1 MKVDGKAFHEGEGEI
16 VSFLGER
23 WYQIRHFD
31 RMPWFFTTVASG
43 GDLWLYLTS
52 NGGITAGRKNPDHAL
67 FPYYTEDKLADMAEV
82 TGASSIVRIF
92 TPGSMVV
99 WEPFSCRSEGR
110 WEVVRSL
117 YKRLNGAAVY
127 FEEENLDLGLS
138 FIYGWT
144 TSSRFGL
151 VQHVRLERKKCSH
164 LVEVLSGVRN
174 ILPSGVSSREQNEF
188 SCLVD
193 AYKLNELLPG
203 PLGLFRL
210 SSILTDRAEP
220 SEALRTTVAWTT
232 LEAPEAVL
240 LSDAQVEAFRR
251 GQDVETESLTRGRR
265 GAFWLKTRLSP
276 RETSKD
282 WHVVLDVDYDQTDVL
297 SLGSF
302 LEKGRDE
309 VRSALEGDI
318 EAGMEELERIVGS
331 ADGFQ
336 CTASEAYDAHHYANV
351 LFNVMRGGTFPSG
364 YSLSRDDF
372 SDFLRM
378 RSRRLFEAHTSW
390 FTSLPP
396 QMDRERLLEEVERR
410 GDPHLVRLAYEYLP
424 LYFSRRHGDPSRP
437 WNRFSIELKDEAGR
451 PRLYYQG
458 NWRDIFQNWEALS
471 VSFPE
476 FLEHMVVVFLNASS
490 QDGHNPYRIS
500 RDGVEWEV
508 PELENPWANIGY
520 WGDHQIIY
528 LLRLLEKLAHMY
540 PDRLE
545 AISKKRIF
553 TYVEIPYR
561 MRPYHE
567 MLENPR
573 ATIEFDPDWH
583 RRIMARVEREG
594 SDGRLVHEGD
604 GVYLGTLLEKL
615 LLPVLVKL
623 TSLVPEGGIWMNT
636 QRPEWNDANNA
647 LAGPGLSVVTLA
659 YLRRHLAF
667 LRSLFSAWEG
677 KRDVPDAIGR
687 LFHGVDGVLRDFAS
701 VEMWTPRRRRAFL
714 DRMGREG
721 ETYRGHLYE
730 RGLPG
735 RRILL
740 SKEDLLSFC
749 ERALQVVDAS
759 LSANRRD
766 DGLYHS
772 YNLMVLDEEGGI
784 GIRHLYPMLEG
795 QVAVLSSGLLSGEE
809 GRSLLDALWESPLYR
824 ADQKSFLLYPD
835 RDLSAF
841 LDRNVIPRER
851 LTSFR
856 LVARM
861 KERGDERLFRI
872 DDEGYCHFHPDFR
885 NVEVLTARLAEL
897 REDPEYA
904 ELVDAEAEALCD
916 LYEEVFDHAS
926 FTGRSGTFF
935 GYEGLGSIYWHMV
948 AKLLLAVGEAFWE
961 AHDRGEEEIA
971 RALARHYYRIRAG
984 LGFNKT
990 PAEQG
995 AFPLDPYSHTPR
1007 HTGARQPGMTGQ
1019 VKEEIL
1025 ARWLEL
1031 GVRVKGGRLCFEP
1044 ALLRREEFLSGARTF
1059 EYYDLMGKKDEVD
1072 VSAHQLVFTLCQI
1085 PVRYTMGEGLEVKVV
1100 LRGGEVRSQEKGEL
1114 DPSLTQALFSRS
1126 GEIRELLLTV
1136 PEEML
1141 L

>member
-1 MKVDGKAFHEGEGEI
+1 MEQRVVPQGEVISWGGGKYY
-16 VSFLGER
+16 R
-23 WYQIRHFD
+23 IRHFD
-31 RMPWFFTTVASG
+31 RLPWFFTTVASG
-43 GDLWLYLTS
+43 SDLWLYLTS

-82 TGASSIVRIF
+82 TGASFIVRIL
-92 TPGSMVV
+92 TPEGVVV

-138 FIYGWT
+138 LVYGWT
-144 TSSRFGL
+144 TSPRFGL
-151 VQHVRLERKKCSH
+151 VQYVRLERKRGGH
-164 LVEVLSGVRN
+164 PVEVLTGVRN
-174 ILPSGVSSREQNEF
+174 ILPSGVESRVQNEF

-203 PLGLFRL
+203 PIALFRL

-232 LEAPEAVL
+232 LEGPEAVL

-251 GQDVETESLTRGRR
+251 GEEVQTESLTRGRR
-265 GAFWLKTRLSP
+265 GAFWLKTRLGSHEAS
-276 RETSKD
+276 RD
-282 WHVVLDVDYDQTDVL
+282 WYVVLDVDYDQTEVL
-297 SLGSF
+297 RLRAL
-302 LEKGRDE
+302 LEKDRGE
-309 VRSALEGDI
+309 VRSTLERDI

-364 YSLSRDDF
+364 YTISREDL
-372 SDFLRM
+372 SDFLR
-378 RSRRLFEAHTSW
+378 RRNRPLFKAHASW
-390 FTSLPP
+390 LASLP
-396 QMDRERLLEEVERR
+396 QEMDRESLLAEVEKR

-437 WNRFSIELKDEAGR
+437 WNRFSIELKDEKGR

-458 NWRDIFQNWEALS
+458 NWRDIFQNWEALA

-508 PELENPWANIGY
+508 PEPENPWANIGY
-520 WGDHQIIY
+520 WGDHQIVY
-528 LLRLLEKLAHMY
+528 LLRLLEKLAQMY
-540 PDRLE
+540 PERLE
-545 AISKKRIF
+545 TLSRKRIF

-561 MRPYHE
+561 MRPYHR

-573 ATIEFDPDWH
+573 ATIEFDHDWH

-667 LRSLFSAWEG
+667 LRGLFSAWEG
-677 KRDVPDAIGR
+677 ERDVPEAIGR
-687 LFHGVDGVLRDFAS
+687 LFHDVDVVLVEFAS
-701 VEMWTPRRRRAFL
+701 VEAWTPRDRRAFL
-714 DRMGREG
+714 DRMGRAG
-721 ETYRGHLYE
+721 ETYREHLYGT
-730 RGLPG
+730 GLPG
-735 RRILL
+735 RRVLL
-740 SKEDLLSFC
+740 SKEELLSFC

-759 LSANRRD
+759 LRANRRD

-772 YNLMVLDEEGGI
+772 YNLMLLDEDGGI
-784 GIRHLYPMLEG
+784 RIRHLYPMLEG

-809 GRSLLDALWESPLYR
+809 ARSLLDALWRSPLYR
-824 ADQKSFLLYPD
+824 EDQDSFLLYPD
-835 RDLSAF
+835 RDLPGF
-841 LDRNVIPRER
+841 LDRNVIPGER
-851 LTSFR
+851 LAPFR
-856 LVARM
+856 LVTRM

-872 DDEGYCHFHPDFR
+872 DDEGYYHFHPDFR
-885 NVEVLTARLAEL
+885 NVEVLKARLAEL
-897 REDPEYA
+897 KEGPEYA
-904 ELVDAEAEALCD
+904 ALVDAEAEAICD

-948 AKLLLAVGEAFWE
+948 AKLLLAVGELFWE
-961 AHDRGEEEIA
+961 AWDRGDLKGA
-971 RALARHYYRIRAG
+971 RALARHYYRIRGG

-1031 GVRVKGGRLCFEP
+1031 GVRVKEGRLCFEP
-1044 ALLRREEFLSGARTF
+1044 ALLRRAEFLSAPRTF
-1059 EYYDLMGKKDEVD
+1059 EYYEVSGKRGKVKL
-1072 VSAHQLVFTLCQI
+1072 SAHQLGFTLCQI
-1085 PVRYTMGEGLEVKVV
+1085 PVCYTLGDHLQVRVVFADGMVKSLEN
-1100 LRGGEVRSQEKGEL
+1100 GEL
-1114 DPSLTQALFSRS
+1114 DPSLTQAVFSRR
-1126 GEIRELLLTV
+1126 GAIRALEVTI
-1136 PEEML
+1136 PGDML